1 MGESRIAG
9 RCSCAVIGAGNV
21 ASSLAPELSRY
32 LDVRQI
38 YSRDITN
45 ARALASAIDGCEAIS
60 SLDALSSDIDFYLI
74 SVRDDAVANVV
85 RATES
90 IKQGLWAHTSGSVPA
105 DILSGKEFYGVFYP
119 LQTFSKGKSV
129 NLREVPFFI
138 EGNDEKSLNRLMKLA
153 AFVSDKVY
161 EADSDRRKKLHVAAV
176 FACNF
181 ANLMWIEADRLLKD
195 EGLAIDVF
203 YPLLRETLSKL
214 DKMSPLMAQT
224 GPARR
229 GDVGVIKKHLSMLDG
244 DKAEIYKLLSENI
257 LKIYNE

>member
-1 MGESRIAG
+1 M
-9 RCSCAVIGAGNV
+9 
-21 ASSLAPELSRY
+21 ASSLVPELSQY

-38 YSRDITN
+38 YSRDIAN
-45 ARALASAIDGCEAIS
+45 ARVIASAIDGCEAIS
-60 SLDALSSDIDFYLI
+60 SLDTLAPDIDFYLI
-74 SVRDDAVANVV
+74 SVRDDVVADVV

-90 IKQGLWAHTSGSVPA
+90 IKHGLWAHTSGSVPA

-119 LQTFSKGKSV
+119 LQTFTKGKSL

-138 EGNDEKSLNRLMKLA
+138 EGNDKKSLDRLMKLA

-181 ANLMWIEADRLLKD
+181 ANLMWIEADGLLKD

-214 DKMSPLMAQT
+214 NKMSPLDAQT

-244 DKAEIYKLLSENI
+244 DKAEIYKLLSDNI
-257 LKIYNE
+257 LKIYDEQDRL